1 MPVRLLR
8 EKVPD
13 GGDARRAVLPELLS
27 QLLLWLL
34 RDRLVV
40 RRVAGGVDGDEPDDL
55 VREFEDPKPR
65 GGRARVVLLDVQ
77 EVYASEDV
85 LGGAFYERSVFPVV
99 KRKKQKGILVEQ

>member
-13 GGDARRAVLPELLS
+13 GGDARRAVLPEPLP
-27 QLLLWLL
+27 QLLLRLL

-40 RRVAGGVDGDEPDDL
+40 RRVAGRVDGDEPDDL
-55 VREFEDPKPR
+55 VREFEDPKPG
-65 GGRARVVLLDVQ
+65 GGRARVVLSDVQ

-99 KRKKQKGILVEQ
+99 NEFPRMKEQRRL